1 MHLQLNTEL
10 EYMDFYLNLS
20 FAFQSLPQSASVSQ
34 SVLDLVLNAG
44 FVAKTVLA
52 ILLLFSIISWSI
64 IFDKLRVFRRL
75 RKESEEFLL
84 LFRKRKGTR
93 DILQA
98 GRKYPT
104 NPFFVVFKEA
114 YWLLNKE
121 EASYPD
127 SAMAG
132 TVELLREQRT
142 KKPHSSE
149 DLRRLFDSVASR
161 EVLGLEKHLV
171 FLATT
176 GSVSPFFGLFG
187 TVWGVMSAF
196 MAIGYTGSADLSVVA
211 PGIAEALITTVAGLG
226 AAIPAVIAYNYFL
239 NKLKRLSSELE
250 IYYSD
255 LIEALAKKEVHE
267 VR

>member
-1 MHLQLNTEL
+1 MGS
-10 EYMDFYLNLS
+10 YLS
-20 FAFQSLPQSASVSQ
+20 FAIALQSFPQSSSL
-34 SVLDLVLNAG
+34 SHNVLDLVLNAG
-44 FVAKTVLA
+44 IVAKTVLA
-52 ILLLFSIISWSI
+52 ILLLFSVVSWAI

-84 LFRKRKGTR
+84 FFRKHKGAR
-93 DILQA
+93 EIFQA

-114 YWLLNKE
+114 YWLINKE
-121 EASYPD
+121 EGSYSD
-127 SAMAG
+127 SSMAG

-142 KKPHSSE
+142 KKSHTSE
-149 DLRRLFDSVASR
+149 DLVRLFDSVASR

-226 AAIPAVIAYNYFL
+226 AAIPAVIAYNYFV
-239 NKLKRLSSELE
+239 NRLKRLSSQLE

-255 LIEALAKKEVHE
+255 LIEVFAKKEVHE

>member
-1 MHLQLNTEL
+1 
-10 EYMDFYLNLS
+10 MDFYLNLS
-20 FAFQSLPQSASVSQ
+20 LALQSLPLTGSLSQ
-34 SVLDLVLNAG
+34 NVLDLVLNAG
-44 FVAKTVLA
+44 IVAKTVLA
-52 ILLLFSIISWSI
+52 ILLLFSVVSWAIIL
-64 IFDKLRVFRRL
+64 DKLRVFRRL

-84 LFRKRKGTR
+84 LFRKRKSAR
-93 DILQA
+93 EILQV
-98 GRKYPT
+98 GRKYST
-104 NPFFVVFKEA
+104 NPFYVVFKEA
-114 YWLLNKE
+114 FWLINKE
-121 EASYPD
+121 EGAYPD
-127 SAMAG
+127 PSMAG
-132 TVELLREQRT
+132 TVEILREKRT
-142 KKPHSSE
+142 TKPHSSE
-149 DLRRLFDSVASR
+149 DLMRLFDSIASR

-226 AAIPAVIAYNYFL
+226 AAIPAVIAYNYFV
-239 NKLKRLSSELE
+239 NKLKRLSSRLE

-255 LIEALAKKEVHE
+255 LIEAITRKEVHE